1 MGYWLEGNLCAMQT
15 VQVGTTGRTTTQLG
29 YGCSSLMGAM
39 SRAESLAVLETAFD
53 AGIRHFDVAPMYGYG
68 QAESVLGEF
77 LVRHRAEVTVTTKYG
92 IPPPKR
98 QSFIGIARSVARP
111 LVKAL
116 PGLKRGLTSA
126 AAKAT
131 GAGPKASFTAAE
143 ARESLACS
151 LRELKT
157 DRIDIWLLHDAT
169 LADLHDEGLLRLMQE
184 SVATGKIGTYG
195 VGSDRAAIDEIAAA
209 RPQYLPVAQ
218 FAWSVLDAP
227 VPASSSFR
235 IHHRALTD
243 NFRNLHQQ
251 LLGDKALCTRWS
263 GLVGSDLADPQG
275 LSALM
280 LKAALLENA
289 SGIVLF
295 SSKRDK
301 HIRNNVAVAQDAT
314 LESPAR
320 RFYAL
325 IQSEAAIAG
334 PWNERAAG

>member
-1 MGYWLEGNLCAMQT
+1 MQT

-39 SRAESLAVLETAFD
+39 GRAGSLAVLEAAFD

-68 QAESVLGEF
+68 QAEGVLGEF
-77 LVRHRAEVTVTTKYG
+77 LARHRGLATRDEVTITTKYG
-92 IPPPKR
+92 IPPAKR
-98 QSFIGIARSVARP
+98 QGLIGLARSVARP
-111 LVKAL
+111 VVKAM

-131 GAGPKASFTAAE
+131 SAGPKASFTATE
-143 ARESLACS
+143 ARESLERS

-169 LADLHDEGLLRLMQE
+169 VADLHDEGLLRLMQD
-184 SVATGKIGTYG
+184 SVAAGKIRTFG
-195 VGSDRAAIDEIAAA
+195 VGSDRAAIEEIATSH
-209 RPQYLPVAQ
+209 PEYLPVVQ
-218 FAWSVLDAP
+218 FAWSVLETP
-227 VPASSSFR
+227 VPATRSFR
-235 IHHRALTD
+235 VHHRTLTD

-251 LLGDKALCTRWS
+251 LLADKARCTRWS
-263 GLVGSDLADPQG
+263 GLVGFGLADPQV

-280 LKAALLENA
+280 LKAALLENP

-295 SSKRDK
+295 SSKRAE
-301 HIRNNVAVAQDAT
+301 HIRNNVAVAQDAS
-314 LESPAR
+314 LDSPAR
-320 RFYAL
+320 RLYAL
-325 IQSEAAIAG
+325 IQSETAIAS